1 MTPEQKQFINLL
13 GKIDYSKNMY
23 EIFDDFCR
31 LGTYSLAL
39 PFHGDIAREEIS
51 RVTKKYSTDQIKLFD
66 EAFAIMVNEL
76 EKTHTDFLGEVFGEC
91 ELANDRQGQFFTPF
105 HVSLMMAKITFQGMK
120 ELIGQKGFI
129 TANEPACGSGGMMI
143 AMRQVMIEEKCN
155 PSRDVFIVAQDVSEI
170 AFMMCYIQIS
180 LYGIGA
186 KIIHGNTITLQTFRV
201 LYTPVYWITD
211 WPLRLML
218 RNARTGIDDN
228 TQAKNEPD
236 EVDSGTKNDGD
247 AQLNLF

>member
-1 MTPEQKQFINLL
+1 
-13 GKIDYSKNMY
+13 MY

-76 EKTHTDFLGEVFGEC
+76 EKTHIDFLGEVFGEC

-105 HVSLMMAKITFQGMK
+105 HVSLMMAKVTMHGMK
-120 ELIGQKGFI
+120 DLIGQKGFI

-155 PSRDVFIVAQDVSEI
+155 PSRDVFVVAQDVSEI

-186 KIIHGNTITLQTFRV
+186 KIIHGNTITMQTFRV

-218 RNARTGIDDN
+218 RQMTTEEIPTAD
-228 TQAKNEPD
+228 
-236 EVDSGTKNDGD
+236 TKEEKQEQESNNDPVQGE
-247 AQLNLF
+247 LF